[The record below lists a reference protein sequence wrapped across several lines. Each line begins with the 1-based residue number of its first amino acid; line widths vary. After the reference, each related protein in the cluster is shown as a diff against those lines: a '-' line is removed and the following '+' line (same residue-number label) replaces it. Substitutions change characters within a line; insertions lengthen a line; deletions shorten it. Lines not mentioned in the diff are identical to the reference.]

1 MRRKR
6 TGVADQHRSHWLR
19 RLQGFVTE
27 SLGVTLPSFRKLDDF
42 LCDCV
47 SGRGYDPVC
56 VLEGYKSHLEGDA
69 QETSGLRIEPVA
81 LQIVPDRHGCDV
93 RFKRENI

>member
-6 TGVADQHRSHWLR
+6 TGGGDDSLEA
-19 RLQGFVTE
+19 RLQGRIAQTLRVA
-27 SLGVTLPSFRKLDDF
+27 LPSFRKLYDL

-69 QETSGLRIEPVA
+69 QRTSGLRIEPVA